1 MSGFCHRFINYT
13 EIEPVPVLAAD
24 KQMFEANGKGN
35 MYIYLPNGDQEPS
48 CILLTNMLFAPLMGI
63 TLVSISHI
71 ATAGSTIVF
80 TGNICKIYNK
90 ERIVVGVIK
99 VKGGLYRVYTSS
111 SESGAHVVSAKEAL
125 SIDEL
130 HCYLGHVSHE

>member
-1 MSGFCHRFINYT
+1 
-13 EIEPVPVLAAD
+13 
-24 KQMFEANGKGN
+24 MFEANGKGD

-48 CILLTNMLFAPLMGI
+48 RILLKNVLFAPSMGI
-63 TLVSISHI
+63 TLVSISCI
-71 ATAGSTIVF
+71 AAAGSTVMF

-111 SESGAHVVSAKEAL
+111 SKAGAHVFSAKEAL
-125 SIDEL
+125 SSDKL